1 MGKENLEEVVRNLE
15 KTRRAVGAIRVSN
28 TAESLR
34 DAWEDFLTSFHRTI
48 GRIISKS
55 LQSKEMRAWGHKLK
69 NASSQDDEG
78 LVYLREARAHTEH
91 GLTPFARFS
100 DPAVILG
107 NGVFHIGGNSSI
119 TFSNCSING
128 LPVGNF
134 RLETREGKL
143 KSVSGEPKLPMY
155 EAGAS
160 VALQPIHNPEK
171 RQSFSPPKT
180 IKGIALESADPLK
193 LAETSLCVLEAIY
206 KEYESLLPLPETNR
220 G

>member
-1 MGKENLEEVVRNLE
+1 MEKENLEEVIRNLE

-55 LQSKEMRAWGHKLK
+55 LQSKETRAWGYKLK
-69 NASSQDDEG
+69 NASTRDDEG

-91 GLTPFARFS
+91 GLTPFARFA
-100 DPAVILG
+100 DPAVLFG
-107 NGVFHIGGNSSI
+107 NGAFRIEGNSSV
-119 TFSNCSING
+119 TFSNYTIYG
-128 LPVGNF
+128 MPTGDF
-134 RLETREGKL
+134 RLETSEGKL
-143 KSVSGEPKLPMY
+143 KSVSGNPKLPMY
-155 EAGAS
+155 QAGAS
-160 VALQPIHNPEK
+160 VELQPIHNPEK

-180 IKGIALESADPLK
+180 INGIALESADPLK

-206 KEYESLLPLPETNR
+206 KEYESQLPPPETNC